1 MREGRRKE
9 GGGKKENTVILAHQG
24 AATVDSGRS
33 PTQLPMCP
41 DERASARGQGAALQL
56 ER

>member
-41 DERASARGQGAALQL
+41 DERASAQGQGAALQL